1 MGEFM
6 MNVFGANIPFLRY
19 AFIIGLL
26 ASVAF
31 GIMGTFV
38 VTRRITSIAGA
49 IAHSVLGGIGAA
61 LFLNLNI
68 GLTWIKPVYGAI
80 TAALLSA
87 FIIWLV
93 SIYAKQRED
102 TVIGAIWAI
111 GMATGLLFLART
123 PGYVNLHSYLF
134 GNILLVSRNDI
145 FITLILDALII
156 IPAVIFYNNIL
167 GVCFDSRFAELR
179 GIKTKLIFLMLLAM
193 TALTVVLLVDI
204 VGIIMVIAM
213 LTLPAA
219 VAGHFTRRLHS
230 MMIVSVIL
238 SLAFT
243 SSGLVIS
250 FRTDLPSGPTIVII
264 AGFCYIVAMI
274 FSKLRAKFSSHAVST
289 AADSKEETG

>member
-1 MGEFM
+1 M
-6 MNVFGANIPFLRY
+6 MNIFGANIPFLRY

-61 LFLNLNI
+61 LYLNLNV
-68 GLTWIKPVYGAI
+68 GLSWIKPVYGAI

-145 FITLILDALII
+145 YITLVLDALII
-156 IPAVIFYNNIL
+156 VPAIIFYNNIL
-167 GVCFDSRFAELR
+167 GVCFDSRFSELR
-179 GIKTKLIFLMLLAM
+179 GIKTRLIFLMLLAM

-219 VAGHFTRRLHS
+219 VAGHFTRKLNT
-230 MMIVSVIL
+230 MMLVSVLL
-238 SLAFT
+238 SLVFT
-243 SSGLVIS
+243 SSGLVVS
-250 FRTDLPSGPTIVII
+250 FRTDMPSGPTIVII
-264 AGFCYIVAMI
+264 AGFCYLAAMVY
-274 FSKLRAKFSSHAVST
+274 SKLRSRLSST
-289 AADSKEETG
+289 ATAAVKNNQTSGQKSL